1 MKRRLLNEMKL
12 TLPSKSVNEGYARYA
27 VSAFIGQLDPSVADL
42 GDIRTAVSEAVTN
55 CVVHAYKEREGKIY
69 ICAKYYDDGK
79 AVISVRDK
87 GCGMPDVKKAMEPL
101 YTTDTTGE
109 RGGMGFAIMES
120 FMDKLKVHSSV
131 GFGTSVTMTKR
142 IKK

>member
-1 MKRRLLNEMKL
+1 MKRKLCNDMRL
-12 TLPSKSVNEGYARYA
+12 TLLSKSINESYARYA
-27 VSAFIGQLDPSVADL
+27 VSAFVGQLDPSVAEL

-69 ICAKYYDDGK
+69 ICAKYYDDGRV
-79 AVISVRDK
+79 VITVRDK

-120 FMDKLKVHSSV
+120 FMDKLKVRSSV

>member
-1 MKRRLLNEMKL
+1 MKRQLLNEMKM
-12 TLPSKSVNEGYARYA
+12 TLLSKSVNESYARYA

-79 AVISVRDK
+79 AVICIRDK

-120 FMDKLKVHSSV
+120 FMDKLKVRSSV